1 MKIFLSLGGKRTRRK
16 KSGSKKERPD
26 RGGSSAG
33 NFLERFSFKQKSDET
48 KSKRGTEKK
57 RSKRN
62 ESESERNGRKEGR
75 KSNGK
80 DEQNNKKMSLP

>member
-1 MKIFLSLGGKRTRRK
+1 MGQK
-16 KSGSKKERPD
+16 KND
-26 RGGSSAG
+26 LIVVASSAG

-80 DEQNNKKMSLP
+80 DEQNNKKMNLL